1 MSSGLPEH
9 LRLDLRLSHLLRGRT
24 HERQSLQVGLDK
36 YWCWL
41 LQEENTRDLLI
52 GSTLCSTKAA
62 IQILGAMRYKNNIDP
77 VDDACLAGFPGHNDR
92 HGGEEKERQPVPA
105 SRG

>member
-9 LRLDLRLSHLLRGRT
+9 PRHDLRLSHLLRGRT
-24 HERQSLQVGLDK
+24 HERQSLQVGLDE
-36 YWCWL
+36 YRRWL

-62 IQILGAMRYKNNIDP
+62 IQMDGLLGLGVNSS
-77 VDDACLAGFPGHNDR
+77 
-92 HGGEEKERQPVPA
+92 Q
-105 SRG
+105 RGRFGWRR